1 MTRANAL
8 RADLTTW
15 STLSDTASN
24 CQDVVQV
31 DFYSTLSRR
40 FSSSM
45 IDEKLYF
52 LTAFLKRT
60 VPMKV

>member
-1 MTRANAL
+1 MTKAKAL

-15 STLSDTASN
+15 TTLCDPAGVN
-24 CQDVVQV
+24 YQDVVPV

-40 FSSSM
+40 VSSSM

-52 LTAFLKRT
+52 LTAF
-60 VPMKV
+60 